1 MMGGAK
7 AAYDSIVAF
16 SQTDFT
22 EDLKKISVPVLVMH
36 GDNDQVVPFHDAGPL
51 SVKLVQNG
59 TLKSYQGYP
68 HGMITTQHEVINRDL
83 LQWLR
88 S

>member
-1 MMGGAK
+1 
-7 AAYDSIVAF
+7 
-16 SQTDFT
+16 
-22 EDLKKISVPVLVMH
+22 MH

-83 LQWLR
+83 LEWLGPESPAEPGGPSR
-88 S
+88 RGPPLPVTWQFVRAILAEAVA

>member
-1 MMGGAK
+1 
-7 AAYDSIVAF
+7 VAF

-22 EDLKKISVPVLVMH
+22 EDLKKISVPTLVMH

-59 TLKSYQGYP
+59 TLKSYKGYP
-68 HGMITTQHEVINRDL
+68 HGMITTQAATINADL
-83 LQWLR
+83 LAWLQAA
-88 S
+88 

>member
-1 MMGGAK
+1 
-7 AAYDSIVAF
+7 
-16 SQTDFT
+16 
-22 EDLKKISVPVLVMH
+22 MH

-83 LQWLR
+83 LAWLR

>member
-1 MMGGAK
+1 MGGAK

-22 EDLKKISVPVLVMH
+22 EDLKTVADLVMH

-59 TLKSYQGYP
+59 TLQSNQGYP

-83 LQWLR
+83 LEWLR

>member
-1 MMGGAK
+1 
-7 AAYDSIVAF
+7 
-16 SQTDFT
+16 
-22 EDLKKISVPVLVMH
+22 MH

-59 TLKSYQGYP
+59 TLKPYEGYP
-68 HGMITTQHEVINRDL
+68 RGMITTQHEVINRDL
-83 LQWLR
+83 LERPR